1 MQPEITYEWTPE
13 LVRIGARRFVYRYAG
28 RSLMGFLVVLFIGI
42 AGVVITNGDD
52 FWWLIT
58 IIPIGYALIWVRY
71 YLRVTKIADE
81 MPERHVTVRVEAES
95 ITFQTSEHTST
106 MKWSL
111 IKKLWSFPDV
121 MLMFTY
127 GHWNYHLI
135 PVAPLGE
142 ELRRFIEDKVK
153 AHGGKVA

>member
-1 MQPEITYEWTPE
+1 
-13 LVRIGARRFVYRYAG
+13 
-28 RSLMGFLVVLFIGI
+28 
-42 AGVVITNGDD
+42 
-52 FWWLIT
+52 
-58 IIPIGYALIWVRY
+58 
-71 YLRVTKIADE
+71 
-81 MPERHVTVRVEAES
+81 MPDRHVTVHVEAES

-121 MLMFTY
+121 LLVFTY
-127 GHWNYHLI
+127 GRWNYSMI

-153 AHGGKVA
+153 EHGGKVV